1 MTLAAAVALALALIG
16 LYGVLTLV
24 ATIACLI
31 PAARAASLDPI
42 EALRSE

>member
-31 PAARAASLDPI
+31 PATRAASLDPI